1 MHSFIKPLVALCAI
15 VTLAASQ
22 PGASPLDLEN
32 PDPKQRNRPLCGLL
46 FMTEFKPAEPNNW
59 EDGRVYNSDDGNTYH
74 ATMRLQ
80 PDGTLRLH
88 GYIVVTLIG
97 ASEIW
102 TRQTGPV
109 PPCPGR

>member
-1 MHSFIKPLVALCAI
+1 MTGF
-15 VTLAASQ
+15 
-22 PGASPLDLEN
+22 
-32 PDPKQRNRPLCGLL
+32 RP
-46 FMTEFKPAEPNNW
+46 ADANNW
-59 EDGRVYNSDDGNTYH
+59 EDGRVYNTDDGNTYH

-102 TRQTGPV
+102 TRHTGPV
-109 PPCPGR
+109 PACPGR